1 VLPYPS
7 RDQFFAH
14 KFVRLLHKAAVAADI
29 GRDAFSLLVV
39 IAHTEDAMR
48 YRGAAKFW
56 NSQLIETLGFTK
68 WDQFDKARRK
78 AIESGW
84 LSYSGDGKRTSGEYF
99 VTVPDGYE
107 QISDSPIESMCTLV
121 NPENGYDQGY
131 KEGYKQGMIEGTNR
145 VQCGVQTGYE
155 QGEPSNPIPLPIPI
169 PIPLPE
175 EGKETQ
181 TADAAAPATEI
192 MQEVLEEFDAS
203 FGTRSRL
210 TVSRIK
216 ALKARLKDSWWCDNW
231 RAALDRGSGSAF
243 LRGAN
248 ERGWKI
254 DFEFFLRPDTATKIL
269 EGKYSNGKPQQRKT
283 SAEQREE
290 LNSNS
295 FDWIRQAAS
304 EAAGGGCEGLS
315 VPSGT
320 GATLFLEEHGT
331 ADGTRC

>member
-1 VLPYPS
+1 MSPYPS

-14 KFVRLLHKAAVAADI
+14 KFVRLLHKAAVAAEI

-39 IAHTEDAMR
+39 IVHTEDAMR

-78 AIESGW
+78 AVAAGW
-84 LSYSGDGKRTSGEYF
+84 LNYSGDGKRTSGEYF

-107 QISDSPIESMCTLV
+107 QISDSPIENMCTLV

-155 QGEPSNPIPLPIPI
+155 QGEPSNPSPIPS

-181 TADAAAPATEI
+181 TAEAAAPATEK

-210 TVSRIK
+210 TASRIK
-216 ALKARLKDSWWCDNW
+216 ALKARLKDSWWCNNW
-231 RAALDRGSGSAF
+231 RTALDRGSRSAF

-269 EGKYSNGKPQQRKT
+269 EGKYDGAGKTQQRLST
-283 SAEQREE
+283 AQAREQ
-290 LNSNS
+290 SNADA
-295 FDWIRQAAS
+295 FAQF
-304 EAAGGGCEGLS
+304 EAAAAAQCSEGDADDWGE
-315 VPSGT
+315 PQ
-320 GATLFLEEHGT
+320 ATLCIEESGSVHRVR
-331 ADGTRC
+331 D